1 MKGFFIIKI
10 LVQQICLILFN
21 NHAME
26 SPRQKKIAALLQQE
40 IAKLLQGAIRKEG
53 VSNLLVSVTKVN
65 VTVDLSIAKVY
76 LSLFPSKKAATWLEG
91 IQSNAFQ
98 IKHDLA
104 QILKNELR
112 RIPELIFYMDDSLD
126 YIEGID
132 AALQSPDNPII
143 ERVKLDKRKKK

>member
-1 MKGFFIIKI
+1 
-10 LVQQICLILFN
+10 
-21 NHAME
+21 ME

-40 IAKLLQGAIRKEG
+40 IAQLLQGAIRKEG

-76 LSLFPSKKAATWLEG
+76 LSLFPSKEAASWLEG

-98 IKHDLA
+98 VKHDLA

-112 RIPELIFYMDDSLD
+112 RIPELLFFMDDSLD

-132 AALQSPDNPII
+132 AALQSPDNPCLLYTSPSP
-143 ERVKLDKRKKK
+143 RDMRRSRMPSSA

>member
-1 MKGFFIIKI
+1 
-10 LVQQICLILFN
+10 
-21 NHAME
+21 ME

-40 IAKLLQGAIRKEG
+40 IAQLLQGAIRKEG

-76 LSLFPSKKAATWLEG
+76 LSLFPSKEAATWLEG

-98 IKHDLA
+98 IKHGLA

-112 RIPELIFYMDDSLD
+112 RIPELLFFMDDSLD

-143 ERVKLDKRKKK
+143 ERDKLDKRKKK

>member
-1 MKGFFIIKI
+1 
-10 LVQQICLILFN
+10 
-21 NHAME
+21 ME

-40 IAKLLQGAIRKEG
+40 IAQLLQGAIRKEG

-76 LSLFPSKKAATWLEG
+76 LSLFPSKEAATWLEG

-112 RIPELIFYMDDSLD
+112 RIPELIFFMDDSLD

-143 ERVKLDKRKKK
+143 ERDKLDKRKKK

>member
-1 MKGFFIIKI
+1 MKGIFIIKI
-10 LVQQICLILFN
+10 LVQQICLILRN
-21 NHAME
+21 NHTME

-40 IAKLLQGAIRKEG
+40 IAQLLQGAIRKEG

-76 LSLFPSKKAATWLEG
+76 LSLFPSKEAASWLEG

-98 IKHDLA
+98 VKHDLA

-112 RIPELIFYMDDSLD
+112 RIPELLFFMDDSLD

-143 ERVKLDKRKKK
+143 ERDKLDKRKKK

>member
-1 MKGFFIIKI
+1 
-10 LVQQICLILFN
+10 
-21 NHAME
+21 ME

-40 IAKLLQGAIRKEG
+40 IAQLLQGAIRKEG

-76 LSLFPSKKAATWLEG
+76 LSLFPSKEAATWLEG

-112 RIPELIFYMDDSLD
+112 RIPELLFFMDDSLD

-132 AALQSPDNPII
+132 AALKSPDNPII
-143 ERVKLDKRKKK
+143 ERDKLDKRKKK

>member
-1 MKGFFIIKI
+1 
-10 LVQQICLILFN
+10 
-21 NHAME
+21 ME

-40 IAKLLQGAIRKEG
+40 IAQLLQGAIRKEG
-53 VSNLLVSVTKVN
+53 VNNLLVSVTKVN

-76 LSLFPSKKAATWLEG
+76 LSLFPSKEAASWLEG

-98 IKHDLA
+98 VKHDLA

-112 RIPELIFYMDDSLD
+112 RIPELLFFMDDSLD
-126 YIEGID
+126 YIEEID

-143 ERVKLDKRKKK
+143 ERDKLDKRKKK